1 MSSRPSE
8 PGDKARWYDDV
19 DWRLIGIGLA
29 VTILVM
35 IGVDIL
41 IVFGWPPRLNRTIT
55 ESQLA
60 LSPEALTAS
69 TAPTATLAEM
79 TPLST
84 QASQAGGA
92 LSPTFTQTSQAEP
105 DQGLTATPTQP
116 NAALQEQL
124 AEANA
129 LYEAFQFDAAIE
141 QFTDVLA
148 QEPENVEA
156 LVGRAHAY
164 QAGYYWHESEIDYE
178 TALALDPDYAEAY
191 YGLISLYLLRRNYG
205 AAFQLLERAEEK
217 CADDPYFYVVAGSVY
232 FNMGDYETSYDYD
245 NEALQRGEET
255 ATVYSGR
262 GAALSWLGRD
272 EEALADYNR
281 AITLDPNFYQAY
293 LNRANLLRR
302 YGKLDEALADLQ
314 RAIDAD
320 PENPAVRCQI
330 GQFYLKEED
339 PEAAIA
345 AFSEGVALHERA
357 FSCRLGRASVLSD
370 QRRFEEGLAD
380 IQYVIDHQPDFTVAY
395 DDLGNLYIDWE
406 DWQGAVD
413 AFTVI
418 IESNPYPLAYE
429 NRGYAYLRMGDYE
442 AALDD
447 LDWAISLYPYSGM
460 FYYDRAVT
468 LLHLGELQAAL
479 SDVEQVLNIDPSYV
493 LTATTDELGNVDTDP
508 FHSLIQGIYWE
519 RQNTPG
525 EAAAAYRAFLDAYGR
540 DDEIARYA
548 RERLEAIQ

>member
-60 LSPEALTAS
+60 PSPEALTAS

-141 QFTDVLA
+141 QFTDVLG

-232 FNMGDYETSYDYD
+232 FNMGDYQTITIMRPCSAVKRPQPSIQDGGLPSRGWGETKKRWPTTTGQSHST
-245 NEALQRGEET
+245 RT
-255 ATVYSGR
+255 FT
-262 GAALSWLGRD
+262 
-272 EEALADYNR
+272 
-281 AITLDPNFYQAY
+281 
-293 LNRANLLRR
+293 RR
-302 YGKLDEALADLQ
+302 TSTGPTYCAGME
-314 RAIDAD
+314 
-320 PENPAVRCQI
+320 
-330 GQFYLKEED
+330 
-339 PEAAIA
+339 
-345 AFSEGVALHERA
+345 S
-357 FSCRLGRASVLSD
+357 ST
-370 QRRFEEGLAD
+370 RRWP
-380 IQYVIDHQPDFTVAY
+380 IC
-395 DDLGNLYIDWE
+395 
-406 DWQGAVD
+406 
-413 AFTVI
+413 
-418 IESNPYPLAYE
+418 
-429 NRGYAYLRMGDYE
+429 
-442 AALDD
+442 
-447 LDWAISLYPYSGM
+447 
-460 FYYDRAVT
+460 
-468 LLHLGELQAAL
+468 
-479 SDVEQVLNIDPSYV
+479 
-493 LTATTDELGNVDTDP
+493 
-508 FHSLIQGIYWE
+508 
-519 RQNTPG
+519 
-525 EAAAAYRAFLDAYGR
+525 
-540 DDEIARYA
+540 
-548 RERLEAIQ
+548 RER

>member
-1 MSSRPSE
+1 MSSRPPE
-8 PGDKARWYDDV
+8 PGDKPRWYDGV
-19 DWRLIGIGLA
+19 DWRLIGIGLV

-35 IGVDIL
+35 IGVDII

-60 LSPEALTAS
+60 LSPEALTALP
-69 TAPTATLAEM
+69 APTATLAVM

-84 QASQAGGA
+84 QVSQFEEV
-92 LSPTFTQTSQAEP
+92 LPLTPTQTSQPESNP
-105 DQGLTATPTQP
+105 SSTPTPTQP
-116 NAALQEQL
+116 DAAIQEQL
-124 AEANA
+124 DEASA
-129 LYEAFQFDAAIE
+129 LYEAYQFDAAIE
-141 QFTDVLA
+141 LYTDVLA

-164 QAGYYWHESEIDYE
+164 QAGYYWYESEADYQA
-178 TALALDPDYAEAY
+178 ALALDPDHADTY

-205 AAFQLLERAEEK
+205 AAFQLVARAEEK
-217 CADDPYFYVVAGSVY
+217 FADDPYFYVVAGSVY
-232 FNMGDYETSYDYD
+232 FNIGDYETSYDYD

-281 AITLDPNFYQAY
+281 AIALDPSFYQAY

-314 RAIDAD
+314 RAIDAA

-370 QRRFEEGLAD
+370 QRRFEEGVAD

-418 IESNPYPLAYE
+418 IDSNPYPLAYE

-479 SDVEQVLNIDPSYV
+479 SDVEQVLALDPSYV
-493 LTATTDELGNVDTDP
+493 LTATVDELRNVDTDP

-525 EAAAAYRAFLDAYGR
+525 DAAAAYRAFLDAYSGN
-540 DDEIARYA
+540 DEIANYA
-548 RERLEAIQ
+548 RERLEALQ